1 MIDII
6 IKTIYNEI
14 HLSIDSLDDVTE
26 ILNQPYVVNYNYK
39 YVSEPSYKKLKHSAI
54 EKNKEVKHY
63 EKRITR
69 KSSRFNS

>member
-39 YVSEPSYKKLKHSAI
+39 YVSEPSYKKLKNSAI

-69 KSSRFNS
+69 KN